1 LKSSLGGVC
10 FVVLISQKG
19 LVEVVGV
26 WWIGGDVV
34 HDLSMNIH
42 GQADSNFNLLSA
54 SANRLRMSV
63 ASLSREDWGEDGAVP
78 PLVLFLIWGRI
89 TKVYDVTARVIVAT
103 SVARPVNFFV
113 ILLRIGQVR
122 SGDSGF
128 LI

>member
-1 LKSSLGGVC
+1 MLVFGGSAVM
-10 FVVLISQKG
+10 
-19 LVEVVGV
+19 
-26 WWIGGDVV
+26 
-34 HDLSMNIH
+34 LSMTIH

-54 SANRLRMSV
+54 SANRLRMSA

-113 ILLRIGQVR
+113 ILLRGKVR